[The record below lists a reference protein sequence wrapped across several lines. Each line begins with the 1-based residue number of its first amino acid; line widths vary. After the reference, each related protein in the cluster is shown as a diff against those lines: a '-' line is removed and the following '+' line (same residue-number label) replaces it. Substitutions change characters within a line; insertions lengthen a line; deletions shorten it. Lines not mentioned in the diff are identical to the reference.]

1 MAYTNGIFRLD
12 YVNGSNAARTALT
25 SVAVT
30 NNGGIIRCTKVG
42 HGLVTG
48 AVVTASIFTTVAYN
62 TTHIINRIDDD
73 IFELFSSRAT
83 GTLVVSGTP
92 IADEYF
98 NVSTQKFTFKASRTG
113 TGEVTISS
121 DNVQQAKNICAAIMT
136 DIPTKVIAFVGTRS
150 QPSNQYTVTID
161 NLDAGTAGNSTV
173 LTEAATGIAVSG
185 SGTLAGG
192 AQVAYSADD
201 SGTITP
207 FGGSSWADAWQDI
220 TSGATAARIAPGDV
234 NWEAKSPDPIGCASA
249 QFTDLSRTV
258 TLQALTSCSF
268 ADNGSGGVRVTKA
281 NHNIYN
287 TAIVTVT
294 LSTDY
299 NADWAITWIDVNNF
313 DLVGATYVADRS
325 GTVTPKFT
333 SIVDRCETAWTGAN
347 GGVVARTAVATDG
360 KEGSYCMQI
369 TAPASPATTTLYAYY
384 AITSTD
390 YSKYQKLT
398 FWLKNEVALAAGN
411 WRICLCSDNAGAT
424 PVGTFEIPAIA
435 SLGRWVALT
444 IARTNGGNCGNAI
457 QSIAL
462 YSSTV
467 APTASKYVR
476 VDCFNCAT
484 TVGLNQ
490 QSLIS
495 KSSLANGTYAS
506 EMWFALQ
513 GISDNTLYLDNDT
526 NNLAGVG
533 RGYAGTTEIVPAYIR
548 ETTKTA
554 MAAATSTIIQEI
566 QDSGTVAAG
575 NIVFLGGFN
584 TSTSIQD
591 GETFFDGQNGWG
603 YGLQFSNKSFLTLF
617 HINMVKYYNGY
628 YMITSVNS
636 NITFNSEVSNNTINN
651 YGITQLT
658 NSYSYYIKATGTSGY
673 NPGVNFGSYVG
684 NNIFERIVSNNNIS
698 SGLQFSGATANN
710 IIKYLIARNNSSQ
723 GVDFNYGSNNF
734 ILKYDSQG
742 NGTGSILPGFYTN
755 YINDATISESTKVI
769 AGTIYRNYRI
779 LLTKI
784 GGDVNDNRVYTD
796 GGYAISQATI
806 RHTASGLADQFFVNL
821 THRTSVYKAR
831 LKIMPVVFCKTPNK
845 AITCS
850 VYIKKSH
857 GTDIEASIFCQ
868 GGQILGVA
876 SDVESTAVG
885 NDTDWV
891 KKSITFT
898 PTEVG
903 GVEIYGLIWWL
914 ANAADEN
921 VVFDDAECTQ
931 AT

>member
-1 MAYTNGIFRLD
+1 MAYSNAIFRTD
-12 YVNGSNAARTALT
+12 YVNGSNAPRTALT
-25 SVAVT
+25 SVTVT

-42 HGLVTG
+42 HGWVTG
-48 AVVTASIFTTVAYN
+48 AVVTASIFTTVEYN

-83 GTLVVSGTP
+83 GTITITGTP
-92 IADEYF
+92 VADETF
-98 NVSTQKFTFKASRTG
+98 VVGAQTFTFKASRASAG
-113 TGEVTISS
+113 QVTISS
-121 DNVQQAKNICAAIMT
+121 DNVQQAKNICTAIMT
-136 DIPTKVIAFVGTRS
+136 DIPTSVIAFVGTRL
-150 QPSNQYTVTID
+150 QPSNQYSVTID
-161 NLDAGTAGNSTV
+161 NLNAGTTGNSTV
-173 LTEAATGIAVSG
+173 LTAAATGIAVSG

-192 AQVAYSADD
+192 AQVAYSAND

-220 TSGATAARIAPGDV
+220 TSGATAARIAPGDAILV
-234 NWEAKSPDPIGCASA
+234 AKSTDPIGCVSA
-249 QFTDLSRTV
+249 QFTDLSKTV

-281 NHNIYN
+281 NHNIYD
-287 TAIVTVT
+287 TAIVAVT

-299 NADWAITWIDVNNF
+299 NGDWATDWIDANNF

-333 SIVDRCETAWTGAN
+333 LAVDMCETAWTGVN
-347 GGVVARTAVATDG
+347 SGVVARTAAATDG

-369 TAPASPATTTLYAYY
+369 TAPASPATATEYAYY

-390 YSKYQKLT
+390 FSKYQKLT
-398 FWLKNEVALAAGN
+398 FWLKNEVAVLATH
-411 WRICLCSDNAGAT
+411 WKICLCSDNAGAT
-424 PVGTFEIPAIA
+424 IVDTFEIPAIP
-435 SLGRWVALT
+435 STGQWVALT
-444 IARTNGGNCGNAI
+444 IAKTGGGNCGNAI

-462 YSSTV
+462 WSATV
-467 APTASKYVR
+467 APTASKYLR

-484 TVGLNQ
+484 TIGLNQ

-513 GISDNTLYLDNDT
+513 SISGNTLLIDNYPNT
-526 NNLAGVG
+526 LATAG
-533 RGYAGTTEIVPAYIR
+533 RGYSGTTEIVVCYLR
-548 ETTKTA
+548 ETIKTSL
-554 MAAATSTIIQEI
+554 AAALTTVIQEV
-566 QDSGTVAAG
+566 QDSGIFG
-575 NIVFLGGFN
+575 NSSIVFLGGFN
-584 TSTSIQD
+584 TTTSIQD
-591 GETFFDGQNGWG
+591 GETFFDGLNGFG
-603 YGLQFSNKSFLTLF
+603 YGFQAMNKSFLTIF
-617 HINMVKYYNGY
+617 HLNFVRYYCAFYYYGGYEITIATEVGNSSIGFYTRVSVITYIKYLKAYNNLTNGIY
-628 YMITSVNS
+628 FNNS
-636 NITFNSEVSNNTINN
+636 FMNYFDFVYSHNNIGEAILTTAGSGNNTFFNC
-651 YGITQLT
+651 GAK
-658 NSYSYYIKATGTSGY
+658 NSSH
-673 NPGVNFGSYVG
+673 GVNFY
-684 NNIFERIVSNNNIS
+684 
-698 SGLQFSGATANN
+698 T
-710 IIKYLIARNNSSQ
+710 SQ
-723 GVDFNYGSNNF
+723 NNF
-734 ILKYDSQG
+734 IYNLITSG
-742 NGTGSILPGFYTN
+742 NTTTGVGAGYGVN
-755 YINDATISESTKVI
+755 YLINPTISESTKVNNVNLYCRSKVLI
-769 AGTIYRNYRI
+769 NKYA
-779 LLTKI
+779 
-784 GGDVNDNRVYTD
+784 GDVNDNRVYGD
-796 GGYAISQATI
+796 GFYAISQATI
-806 RHTASGLADQFFVNL
+806 RHTASGLADQVFVNL
-821 THRTSVYKAR
+821 THRTSAYKAR

-868 GGQILGVA
+868 GGQILRVA
-876 SDVESTAVG
+876 SDVESTPVG

-931 AT
+931 AA